1 MNTYTWNFLKFNAH
15 ANLNG
20 REKVIFN
27 IEFVLNGSDGEG
39 HGSQVFGTVGLGEPT
54 DAFVQF
60 EQLTS
65 EQVVSMV
72 ETALGDDLLEYKRM
86 LDSKIQEQIVPTVL
100 ELGAPWPI
108 TSTDNTIVG

>member
-1 MNTYTWNFLKFNAH
+1 MNTYTWDFLKFNAH

-39 HGSQVFGTVGLGEPT
+39 HGAQVFGTVGLKEPT
-54 DAFVQF
+54 DAFVTF
-60 EQLTS
+60 EELIP
-65 EQVVSMV
+65 EQVVEMV

-100 ELGAPWPI
+100 ELGTPWPVAA
-108 TSTDNTIVG
+108 TDKTIVG